1 MANHATTTSFNRAAI
16 MRMAWK
22 LYRNTYEMFS
32 KVRLNREGFR
42 WALTEAWRR
51 AKEAA
56 RNATIPL
63 EVKQARAGVIRA
75 ELDSL
80 KFKSFQINVTPIRA
94 RLEAELSALAV

>member
-42 WALTEAWRR
+42 WALTETWRQ
-51 AKEAA
+51 AKGAV
-56 RNATIPL
+56 RNAAVPAEI
-63 EVKQARAGVIRA
+63 KQVRADTIRA
-75 ELDSL
+75 EIDSL